1 VRNRNNIILAAL
13 IMVVSNLSFARD
25 CQIVLSL
32 SGPMEV
38 YQEDIVDI
46 LSRKDFEVRVLRSW
60 QEGKNEKHLSS
71 IGLTSA
77 GSMQFKQWQRIQLIT
92 TKGIQIADHSIE
104 VGLFSNKERAVLSF
118 LRNEVSTCR

>member
-1 VRNRNNIILAAL
+1 MRNRNNIILAAL